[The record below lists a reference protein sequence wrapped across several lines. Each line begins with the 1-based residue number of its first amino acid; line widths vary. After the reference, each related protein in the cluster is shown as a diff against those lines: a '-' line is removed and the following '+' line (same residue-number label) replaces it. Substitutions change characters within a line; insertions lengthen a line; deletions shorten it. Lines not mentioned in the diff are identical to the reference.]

1 MKSFLASF
9 FISILLISSG
19 MLTAVIDVCCLNEEI
34 TISENQDCC
43 TGHTHPKPKSCCEV
57 AKPEDLCSVDSHES
71 CEFDFWYYY
80 TPKFIE
86 EDANKL
92 TSSIFTQ
99 TFPLKIER
107 MSIATQAVADIP
119 QNNYQNHP
127 PPLPGRHVLEQHCT
141 WII

>member
-19 MLTAVIDVCCLNEEI
+19 MLTSVIDVCCLNEEI
-34 TISENQDCC
+34 TFSENQDCC
-43 TGHTHPKPKSCCEV
+43 ASHTHPKPKSCCEIAQPDDV
-57 AKPEDLCSVDSHES
+57 CSVDSHES

-86 EDANKL
+86 EESNQL
-92 TSSIFTQ
+92 TSSIFHQ
-99 TFPLKIER
+99 SLPIKIDRTF
-107 MSIATQAVADIP
+107 IATQAVADVP
-119 QNNYQNHP
+119 HNSYQNHP
-127 PPLPGRHVLEQHCT
+127 PPLPGRHALELHCT

>member
-1 MKSFLASF
+1 MKSFLATF
-9 FISILLISSG
+9 FISILLFSSG

-34 TISENQDCC
+34 AISENQDCC
-43 TGHTHPKPKSCCEV
+43 AGHTHPKPKSCCEV
-57 AKPEDLCSVDSHES
+57 AKTDEACSVDSHES

-86 EDANKL
+86 EASNKI
-92 TSSIFTQ
+92 TSSISNQ
-99 TFPLKIER
+99 TFPIKIER
-107 MSIATQAVADIP
+107 MLIATSPVADVP
-119 QNNYQNHP
+119 QNSVKNHP

>member
-1 MKSFLASF
+1 MKSFLATF

-43 TGHTHPKPKSCCEV
+43 AGHTHPKPKSCCEV
-57 AKPEDLCSVDSHES
+57 AKTDDVSSVDSHES

-86 EDANKL
+86 DDVNKL
-92 TSSIFTQ
+92 TSSIFNQ
-99 TFPLKIER
+99 ILPFKVER
-107 MSIATQAVADIP
+107 MLSAIPAVAIIP
-119 QNNYQNHP
+119 HNNYQNYP
-127 PPLPGRHVLEQHCT
+127 PPLPSRHILEQHCK
-141 WII
+141 WVI

>member
-1 MKSFLASF
+1 MKSFLATF
-9 FISILLISSG
+9 FLSILLISSG

-43 TGHTHPKPKSCCEV
+43 AGHTHPKPKSCCEV
-57 AKPEDLCSVDSHES
+57 AKTDDVYSVDSHES

-86 EDANKL
+86 DDVNKL
-92 TSSIFTQ
+92 TSSIFNQILPFTV
-99 TFPLKIER
+99 ER
-107 MSIATQAVADIP
+107 MLSAIPAVAIIP
-119 QNNYQNHP
+119 HNYYQNYP
-127 PPLPGRHVLEQHCT
+127 PPLPSRHILEQHCK